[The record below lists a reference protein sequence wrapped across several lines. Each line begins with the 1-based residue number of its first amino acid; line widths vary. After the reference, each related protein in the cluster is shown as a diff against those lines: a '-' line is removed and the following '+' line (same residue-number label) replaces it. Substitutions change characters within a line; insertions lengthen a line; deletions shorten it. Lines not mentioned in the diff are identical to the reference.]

1 MAAVTRQHTQRCLC
15 LRTTIQYQ
23 VKSTLS
29 IISLTV
35 CLLYPSTHTLLIYE
49 VLASCTTS
57 VYVNLSKNSFFSANA
72 KKMRE
77 SGCKGTTNFNT
88 FQIFSQLF
96 LQFYKSFRVY

>member
-15 LRTTIQYQ
+15 PRTTIQYQ

-29 IISLTV
+29 IISLTGLFTQEHFCSRFLYYF
-35 CLLYPSTHTLLIYE
+35 CL
-49 VLASCTTS
+49 C
-57 VYVNLSKNSFFSANA
+57 KSFKELFLKCQR

-88 FQIFSQLF
+88 LQILSQLF
-96 LQFYKSFRVY
+96 KSFNEFYRIRGQKR